1 MKYFV
6 DQNGLIAWVNDEGQS
21 NHPAIS
27 NHQQKFSLTDQYII
41 FLSSDDCVNDEYVLW
56 DNLTALAVA
65 IENPAKHSVHE
76 ALEIDTAVA
85 MAHKSLE
92 QFRTDW
98 HNGHKDN
105 PENYPLAIESNNTG
119 VIFEQMAG
127 AVIEGVLVDFL

>member
-6 DQNGLIAWVNDEGQS
+6 DQNGLIAWVDEQGKS
-21 NHPAIS
+21 NHPAIA
-27 NHQQKFSLTDQYII
+27 NHQQNYSVSGQNII
-41 FLSSDDCVNDEYVLW
+41 FLSQDKGVEDEYVLW
-56 DNLTALAVA
+56 DSLTALAVA
-65 IENPAKHSVHE
+65 IENPAIPSVHE
-76 ALEIDTAVA
+76 PLKIDTAVA

-105 PENYPLAIESNNTG
+105 PENYPLTIESNNTG

-127 AVIEGVLVDFL
+127 AVIEGILVDFV

>member
-6 DQNGLIAWVNDEGQS
+6 DQNGLIAWVNDKGKS
-21 NHPAIS
+21 NHPSIVN
-27 NHQQKFSLTDQYII
+27 NHQNFTLSEQRISFLTPDKGIA
-41 FLSSDDCVNDEYVLW
+41 DEYVLW
-56 DNLTALAVA
+56 DSLTALAVA
-65 IENPAKHSVHE
+65 IENPAKYSADE
-76 ALEIDTAVA
+76 ALGIDTAVA

-105 PENYPLAIESNNTG
+105 PDNYPLAIESNNTG

-127 AVIEGVLVDFL
+127 AVIEGILVDFL

>member
-6 DQNGLIAWVNDEGQS
+6 DQSGLIAWIDENGQS
-21 NHPAIS
+21 NHPAIA
-27 NHQQKFSLTDQYII
+27 NHHQKISLTSKYIT
-41 FLSSDDCVNDEYVLW
+41 FLSSDDCVDEEYVLW
-56 DNLTALAVA
+56 DSLTALAVA
-65 IENPAKHSVHE
+65 IESPAQYSDYE
-76 ALEIDTAVA
+76 ALQVDTAIA

-105 PENYPLAIESNNTG
+105 PDNYPLTIESNNTG

-127 AVIEGVLVDFL
+127 AVIEGVVNQ